1 MNFHIP
7 GYAVDER
14 DNADGEKKV
23 QKELLVEDPS
33 KIPDPQLYFK
43 IGYLLKYDE
52 STNDNVMT
60 KHYRRIYRCP
70 LENVDVEGLKMATPF
85 NVRKIR
91 RGKYVDKRS
100 ETELFDAMG
109 SIQSKIIHKFNKENS
124 VNEIDV
130 SKGLNYKS
138 FSSFEGEQ
146 KKHQEKKEKKGKMK
160 EDKKNKM
167 MISEIKGEKAFGK
180 FKGIVRV
187 TEHN

>member
-1 MNFHIP
+1 MPRFEKFSLTHSKFVDWSVLKQSLNDPIYFIIYPTLMNFHVP
-7 GYAVDER
+7 GYAADEK
-14 DNADGEKKV
+14 DAADGEKKV

-33 KIPDPQLYFK
+33 RIPPDELYFK

-60 KHYRRIYRCP
+60 KHYRRIYKCP
-70 LENVDVEGLKMATPF
+70 LENVDVENFNMSTPF

-109 SIQSKIIHKFNKENS
+109 SVQSKIIHKFNKENS

-130 SKGLNYKS
+130 SKG
-138 FSSFEGEQ
+138 
-146 KKHQEKKEKKGKMK
+146 EKRE
-160 EDKKNKM
+160 ERKN
-167 MISEIKGEKAFGK
+167 ERG
-180 FKGIVRV
+180 
-187 TEHN
+187 